1 MLISI
6 GNRFSCILITIWW
19 LHQEHLFTGKSSF
32 SVPSKRM
39 STAAL
44 AETETIQM
52 REREEMEWNRCAV
65 AQREQH
71 TYTVRAHTTHKAK
84 NTCKECRA
92 TRSSWSKTNQSIA
105 GWLRSNH
112 HSQTGHNERMADSL
126 WRRSLSCSR
135 LMGEILER
143 FMRHQDEHAN
153 KNLDAIQHLLSDT
166 KSFLVAIVKQLEMLL
181 WTWQVRKMRKS
192 TSSVSLP
199 AIKSVSW
206 GYLTARQ
213 YRWV

>member
-1 MLISI
+1 
-6 GNRFSCILITIWW
+6 
-19 LHQEHLFTGKSSF
+19 
-32 SVPSKRM
+32 M

-71 TYTVRAHTTHKAK
+71 TYRVRAHTMHKAK
-84 NTCKECRA
+84 NTCAECRA

-112 HSQTGHNERMADSL
+112 HSQQGHNERMADSL
-126 WRRSLSCSR
+126 WRRSLSCIR

-166 KSFLVAIVKQLEMLL
+166 KIFSRSYSETTWNAALNLTSTQNEKIYFFGEFASF
-181 WTWQVRKMRKS
+181 QVSFMRIS
-192 TSSVSLP
+192 CC
-199 AIKSVSW
+199 
-206 GYLTARQ
+206 
-213 YRWV
+213 